1 MQLRP
6 GQLPLQLKRSLPA
19 VILISGEEP
28 LQVGEAADLV
38 RDQAKSL
45 GCAERVVMDA
55 GPKFEWVR
63 LRQESQAM
71 SLFVQR
77 RLIEL
82 RLPEAKVG
90 KEGAEAI
97 CAYASDPPPE
107 TYLLIVCQGRLDNRT
122 KSSRWCKALDQAGW
136 VVPVWPV
143 EAARLPQWVSE
154 RMSREGLRASRQA
167 CALLSERMEG
177 NLLACAQEISK
188 LALLK
193 PDGVIEAEDIVEL
206 VADGARYD
214 IFIFSDAALSGDL
227 VRLPRVLHGL
237 RQEGVPETLVLWA
250 LQREIR
256 SMLGLRRAMT
266 QGSSIDQVIQG
277 ARIWPKARVDTVRK
291 GLQRHDERGWWGFLT
306 MAGEVDRTIKGLDN
320 GIAWDK
326 LLQLGT
332 AIAGFPSGV
341 RDLEG
346 LRSEQR

>member
-6 GQLPLQLKRSLPA
+6 DQLPAQLKRMLPA
-19 VILISGEEP
+19 VVLISGEEP
-28 LQVGEAADLV
+28 LQVSEAADLV
-38 RDQAKSL
+38 RDQAKAL
-45 GCAERVVMDA
+45 GCGERVVMDG

-97 CAYASDPPPE
+97 CAYVAELPPE

-122 KSSRWCKALDQAGW
+122 KSSRWCKAIDQAGW

-143 EAARLPQWVSE
+143 ETARLPQWVSE
-154 RMSREGLRASRQA
+154 RMSREGLRASREA
-167 CALLSERMEG
+167 CALLAERMEG
-177 NLLACAQEISK
+177 NLLACAQEIRK

-193 PDGVIEAEDIVEL
+193 PDGDITPEDILAL
-206 VADGARYD
+206 VADSARYD
-214 IFIFSDAALSGDL
+214 IFVYSDAALSGDL
-227 VRLPRVLHGL
+227 ARLPKILHGL

-256 SMLGLRRAMT
+256 NMLGMRRAMG
-266 QGSSIDQVIQG
+266 QGAGLDQVIQG
-277 ARIWPKARVDTVRK
+277 ARIWPRARVDTVRK
-291 GLQRHDERGWWGFLT
+291 GLQRHDERGWWDFLA
-306 MAGEVDRTIKGLDN
+306 MAGEVDQTIKGLVD

-332 AIAGFPSGV
+332 AIAGFSSPQV
-341 RDLEG
+341 R
-346 LRSEQR
+346 